1 MSTIT
6 KAITGAHTIGS
17 LTVSTS
23 LAANTETYDLGDDSD
38 CSPPCAAGVFSVG
51 SLPVEFSARSRIVI
65 GTTVRLMTRPP
76 SAIGM
81 ALSPPEQIAEHSW
94 THERHRRRGG
104 CERCECA
111 HAHLHAKNDTGEQK
125 HHTIESNDARAQG
138 DHQWDVLTKCGA

>member
-17 LTVSTS
+17 LTVSTN

-38 CSPPCAAGVFSVG
+38 CSPPCAAGVFFVG

-65 GTTVRLMTRPP
+65 GTTVRLMTRLP

-81 ALSPPEQIAEHSW
+81 ALGPPNKSPSTAGPTNGTAGAEAVSAASALML
-94 THERHRRRGG
+94 TDMRR
-104 CERCECA
+104 
-111 HAHLHAKNDTGEQK
+111 
-125 HHTIESNDARAQG
+125 TIRENRN
-138 DHQWDVLTKCGA
+138 TTP